1 MCRCMKSAF
10 KEDFPDKTEKK
21 SPFRAENEGLRR
33 WKSYLDEKYKIEDA
47 FLSDN
52 QTKVSKNTGKHP

>member
-1 MCRCMKSAF
+1 MRF
-10 KEDFPDKTEKK
+10 KPLENKYDKLPKITEKMPK
-21 SPFRAENEGLRR
+21 NAVKIDSGLS
-33 WKSYLDEKYKIEDA
+33 WWAKLKKKA